1 MRLTQTL
8 NPSDPGLGPLEQSPS
23 LILPKKKKKTPNYL
37 TLGSNL
43 RPQRGTSNPFS
54 IITISHFMRGL
65 VIAVILDNRIQAS
78 QESAQCAAIFSRFWA
93 FRTAHSLRASCQLP
107 GCWGLPFSPL
117 CPTSPWTQSLHWF
130 GNERGLAV
138 HAFLGLP

>member
-23 LILPKKKKKTPNYL
+23 LILPKKKKKKTPNYL
-37 TLGSNL
+37 TLGANL

-78 QESAQCAAIFSRFWA
+78 QESAQCAAIFSRF
-93 FRTAHSLRASCQLP
+93 
-107 GCWGLPFSPL
+107 
-117 CPTSPWTQSLHWF
+117 
-130 GNERGLAV
+130 
-138 HAFLGLP
+138 